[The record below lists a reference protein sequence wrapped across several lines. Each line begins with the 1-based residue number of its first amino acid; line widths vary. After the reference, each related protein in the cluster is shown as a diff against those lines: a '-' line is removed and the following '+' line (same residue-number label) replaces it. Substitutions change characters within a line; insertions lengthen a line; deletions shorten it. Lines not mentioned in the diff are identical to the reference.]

1 MNNPIMYADPSG
13 HFVITL
19 SAVLWA
25 AAIGA
30 AIGAVSG
37 AVYGGITVVANGQNV
52 WAGIGIGALTGGF
65 MGAGAGVASLFIAPA
80 LVGEGVMVATAT
92 GAGFVGGMVADAST
106 QVINDGGVNDWGSVF
121 VSGIQW
127 VAHLL

>member
-1 MNNPIMYADPSG
+1 MNNPIMYGDPSG

-52 WAGIGIGALTGGF
+52 WAGIAFGT
-65 MGAGAGVASLFIAPA
+65 
-80 LVGEGVMVATAT
+80 
-92 GAGFVGGMVADAST
+92 GFVGGMVADAST
-106 QVINDGGVNDWGSVF
+106 QVINDGGVTGAIGMTIDILRNRKNQKQKVSVNNQLYAYCF
-121 VSGIQW
+121 
-127 VAHLL
+127 

>member
-19 SAVLWA
+19 SAVLAA

-37 AVYGGITVVANGQNV
+37 AVYGGITAATNDQNV
-52 WAGIGIGALTGGF
+52 
-65 MGAGAGVASLFIAPA
+65 
-80 LVGEGVMVATAT
+80 
-92 GAGFVGGMVADAST
+92 
-106 QVINDGGVNDWGSVF
+106 
-121 VSGIQW
+121 
-127 VAHLL
+127 